1 MNDLDPITAASLDDL
16 ATCLRQLHL
25 RADMPTYRALEQ
37 QTARAGGFLPGTRLK
52 RVRLTRSTLTDVLR
66 GRKFPRKAF
75 LLTFVDACGIDLEND
90 RGWEQAWD
98 RLAPQYLEQ
107 DAEAEADQLR
117 RQLAEARAQADRADN
132 EAEQLRMRLAN
143 DTRAETARALE
154 ARDRLAEAAAA
165 PADELE
171 RVRAEAQ
178 ADADAVASAAEAHR
192 VEEGIV
198 TQATEASPRMEVI
211 DIGPHPRLLSVLG
224 DIEFAPW
231 QCLAE
236 LIDNSFDDFLV
247 AFAAAG
253 ETPTVGITLPGR
265 GSSPANAQVWIRDNG
280 RGMDLARLNSA
291 LRAGWSGNQR
301 YGRLGLFG
309 MGFNIATARLGN
321 VTTVRTTRAGDPE
334 WIRVTIDLRKL
345 AAANDFRVPVVR
357 EPKDD
362 PALQGT
368 EVIISGLK
376 REQHDHLSRRQAKLR
391 ETLGDVYSYLLTERQ
406 FRLVVDNVAVE
417 PRRPCVWRE
426 DRYVVRR
433 GEKIPAIIPINER
446 LPDKA
451 ACQDCGRWQDPTSTE
466 CEVCGSR
473 HLEIRRRAITGW
485 VGIQRYFS
493 TNDFGIDFLRN
504 GRKILIRDTRMFAW
518 EDPDEPG
525 ARPVQEYPIELASTI
540 GGRIVGEIHIDHV
553 PVNYQKNAFEYDTP
567 EWKRVVRAL
576 RGDSPLLPAI
586 GRKLGYTANASP
598 LARLLSGYRRA
609 DPGLNYLVPGDGK
622 RALHERAREWA
633 KLFREGSPEYQT
645 DDVWY
650 SSARQHDE
658 PPVNVPPEAGGEAE
672 GAGAGALD
680 VRDRLGLNPSPDGE
694 MGVGDVGEPVP
705 PARNETEDERRQ
717 RYRANGE
724 LLRDLEGRYGLNGY
738 GTPLEV
744 NVWSV
749 RGTRVFDATGEQVP
763 VYVGRGRGA
772 AVEVFIDAEHP
783 LFVDFAMDPR
793 DVVVMELA
801 EHLRVRAGQTTP
813 LSAVVSAL
821 KQECL
826 PDHKITPAILAS
838 QARRLLDTV
847 REQMLPVIAG
857 NSEGFWNFIAVT
869 DRPAAER
876 NFAAEGGTGEW
887 DDARASG
894 QWIRHVPP
902 SSLVRVVQGRPEAF
916 LDGRVFL
923 PRYVGYTDAHA
934 RALSLNRVTGY
945 LGDVGLLA
953 EYPARRTAEELMRGR
968 LSCWLLEQ
976 ELAGA
981 DDDGSADG

>member
-1 MNDLDPITAASLDDL
+1 M
-16 ATCLRQLHL
+16 
-25 RADMPTYRALEQ
+25 
-37 QTARAGGFLPGTRLK
+37 
-52 RVRLTRSTLTDVLR
+52 
-66 GRKFPRKAF
+66 
-75 LLTFVDACGIDLEND
+75 
-90 RGWEQAWD
+90 
-98 RLAPQYLEQ
+98 
-107 DAEAEADQLR
+107 
-117 RQLAEARAQADRADN
+117 
-132 EAEQLRMRLAN
+132 
-143 DTRAETARALE
+143 
-154 ARDRLAEAAAA
+154 
-165 PADELE
+165 
-171 RVRAEAQ
+171 
-178 ADADAVASAAEAHR
+178 
-192 VEEGIV
+192 V
-198 TQATEASPRMEVI
+198 TEATEAAPRMEVI
-211 DIGPHPRLLSVLG
+211 DIGPHPRMLSVLG
-224 DIEFAPW
+224 DIEFAAW

-236 LIDNSFDDFLV
+236 FIDNAFDDFLV

-301 YGRLGLFG
+301 YGQLGLFG

-334 WIRVTIDLRKL
+334 WIRVTIDLRNL

-362 PALQGT
+362 PSLHGT

-376 REQHDHLSRRQAKLR
+376 HGQHDYLSRRQAKLR

-417 PRRPCVWRE
+417 PRRPCVWSEERF
-426 DRYVVRR
+426 VVRR
-433 GEKIPAIIPINER
+433 GEKIPAIIPINEQ

-451 ACQDCGRWQDPTSTE
+451 ACQDCGRWQDPAFTE
-466 CEVCGSR
+466 CEVCGSQR
-473 HLEIRRRAITGW
+473 LDIRPRAITGW
-485 VGIQRYFS
+485 VGIQRFFS

-567 EWKRVVRAL
+567 EWKKVVHAL
-576 RGDSPLLPAI
+576 RGSSPLRPDI
-586 GRKLGYTANASP
+586 GRQLGYTVNTSP
-598 LARLLSGYRRA
+598 LARLLTGYRRA
-609 DPGLNYLVPGDGK
+609 DPGLRYLVPGDGK
-622 RALHERAREWA
+622 RALHERTREWA
-633 KLFREGSPEYQT
+633 QRFRKGDPEYQT
-645 DDVWY
+645 DEIWY
-650 SSARQHDE
+650 QSARQHDQ
-658 PPVNVPPEAGGEAE
+658 PPVNVPAEAGGEAE
-672 GAGAGALD
+672 GAGAGAVD
-680 VRDRLGLNPSPDGE
+680 VRDRLGLNPSPDGQI
-694 MGVGDVGEPVP
+694 GAGDADEPAP

-801 EHLRVRAGQTTP
+801 EHLRVRAGRTTP
-813 LSAVVSAL
+813 LSAVLSAL

-869 DRPAAER
+869 DRAAAER
-876 NFAAEGGTGEW
+876 TFAAEGGTGEW
-887 DDARASG
+887 ADARASG
-894 QWIRHVPP
+894 EWIRHVPP
-902 SSLVRVVQGRPEAF
+902 SSLAHVVQGRPEAF

-923 PRYVGYTDAHA
+923 PRYGGYTDAHA

-953 EYPARRTAEELMRGR
+953 EYPARRTAEELIRGR
-968 LSCWLLEQ
+968 LSCVLLEQ
-976 ELAGA
+976 ELAPA
-981 DDDGSADG
+981 DDDGNADG

>member
-1 MNDLDPITAASLDDL
+1 MDDLDPTTAASLDDL
-16 ATCLRQLHL
+16 ARCLKQLHL

-37 QTARAGGFLPGTRLK
+37 QTVRMGGFLPGTRLR
-52 RVRLTRSTLTDVLR
+52 RVKLTRSTLSDVLL

-75 LLTFVDACGIDLEND
+75 LLTFVDACGINLEND

-98 RLAPQYLEQ
+98 RLAPQYMEQ

-117 RQLAEARAQADRADN
+117 RQLAEARAQADRADK
-132 EAEQLRMRLAN
+132 EAEQLRQRLAD
-143 DTRAETARALE
+143 DTRA
-154 ARDRLAEAAAA
+154 AA
-165 PADELE
+165 ELE

-178 ADADAVASAAEAHR
+178 TDADASAAEAHGM
-192 VEEGIV
+192 EEGIV
-198 TQATEASPRMEVI
+198 TQAAEASPGMEVI

-224 DIEFAPW
+224 DIEFAAW

-265 GSSPANAQVWIRDNG
+265 SSSPANAQVWIRDNG
-280 RGMDLARLNSA
+280 QGMDLARLNSA

-334 WIRVTIDLRKL
+334 WISVTIDLRQL

-362 PALQGT
+362 PALHGT

-376 REQHDHLSRRQAKLR
+376 REQRDHLSRRQTKLR

-417 PRRPCVWRE
+417 PRRPCVWSE
-426 DRYVVRR
+426 ERYVVRS
-433 GEKIPAIIPINER
+433 GERIPAIIPINER

-451 ACQDCGRWQDPTSTE
+451 ACQDCGRWQDPAFTE

-473 HLEIRRRAITGW
+473 HLDIRRRAITGW

-493 TNDFGIDFLRN
+493 TSDFGIDFLRN

-525 ARPVQEYPIELASTI
+525 ARPVQEYPIELGSSI

-553 PVNYQKNAFEYDTP
+553 PVNYQKNAFEYDTL
-567 EWKRVVRAL
+567 EWKKVVRTL
-576 RGDSPLLPAI
+576 RGDSPLRPEI
-586 GRKLGYTANASP
+586 GRRLGYTVNTSP
-598 LARLLSGYRRA
+598 LARLLTGYRRA
-609 DPGLNYLVPGDGK
+609 DPGLKYLVPGAGK
-622 RALHERAREWA
+622 VGLHERAREWA
-633 KLFREGSPEYQT
+633 KRFREGDPEYQT
-645 DDVWY
+645 DEVWY
-650 SSARQHDE
+650 ESARQHDE
-658 PPVNVPPEAGGEAE
+658 PPVNVPAEAGGDAE
-672 GAGAGALD
+672 GDGDGAGAVD
-680 VRDRLGLNPSPDGE
+680 VRDRLGLNPSPDGQI
-694 MGVGDVGEPVP
+694 GGGANEPAP

-749 RGTRVFDATGEQVP
+749 RGTRVFAATGEQVP

-772 AVEVFIDAEHP
+772 AMEVFIDAEHP

-801 EHLRVRAGQTTP
+801 EHLRARAGQNTT

-894 QWIRHVPP
+894 EWVRHVPP
-902 SSLVRVVQGRPEAF
+902 SSLVRVVQARPEAF
-916 LDGRVFL
+916 LDGRVFR
-923 PRYVGYTDAHA
+923 PRYAGYTDAHA

-953 EYPARRTAEELMRGR
+953 EYPARRTAEELIRGR
-968 LSCWLLEQ
+968 LSCWLLER

-981 DDDGSADG
+981 DDDGSVDG

>member
-1 MNDLDPITAASLDDL
+1 M
-16 ATCLRQLHL
+16 
-25 RADMPTYRALEQ
+25 
-37 QTARAGGFLPGTRLK
+37 GGFLPGTRLK
-52 RVRLTRSTLTDVLR
+52 RIRLTRSTLSDVLV

-98 RLAPQYLEQ
+98 RLAPQYVEQ

-132 EAEQLRMRLAN
+132 EAEQLRRRLAD

-154 ARDRLAEAAAA
+154 AHDGLAEAAAA
-165 PADELE
+165 PAAELE

-178 ADADAVASAAEAHR
+178 ADADASAAEAHGM
-192 VEEGIV
+192 EEGIV
-198 TQATEASPRMEVI
+198 TQAAEASPRMEVI

-224 DIEFAPW
+224 DIEFAAW

-253 ETPTVGITLPGR
+253 ETPIVGITLPGR

-334 WIRVTIDLRKL
+334 WISVTIDLRKL

-362 PALQGT
+362 PALHGT

-417 PRRPCVWRE
+417 PRRLCVWSE
-426 DRYVVRR
+426 ERYVVRS
-433 GEKIPAIIPINER
+433 GERIPAIIPINER

-451 ACQDCGRWQDPTSTE
+451 ACQDCGRWQDPAFTE

-504 GRKILIRDTRMFAW
+504 GRKILIRDTHMFAW

-553 PVNYQKNAFEYDTP
+553 AVNYQKNAFEYDTP

-576 RGDSPLLPAI
+576 RGDSPLLPAT
-586 GRKLGYTANASP
+586 GRRLGYTANTSP
-598 LARLLSGYRRA
+598 LARLLSGYRRS

-622 RALHERAREWA
+622 RALHERARDWA
-633 KLFREGSPEYQT
+633 KLFRGGDPEYQT
-645 DDVWY
+645 DEVWY
-650 SSARQHDE
+650 RSARQHDE
-658 PPVNVPPEAGGEAE
+658 PPVNVPAEAGGEAE
-672 GAGAGALD
+672 GAGAGAVE
-680 VRDRLGLNPSPDGE
+680 VRDRLGLNPNPDGQI
-694 MGVGDVGEPVP
+694 GGGDAGEPVP

-749 RGTRVFDATGEQVP
+749 VGTRVFAATGEQVP

-887 DDARASG
+887 GDARASG
-894 QWIRHVPP
+894 EWIRHVPP
-902 SSLVRVVQGRPEAF
+902 SSLVRVVQSRPEAF
-916 LDGRVFL
+916 LDRRVFL
-923 PRYVGYTDAHA
+923 PRYAGYTDAHA

-953 EYPARRTAEELMRGR
+953 EYPARRTAEELIRGR
-968 LSCWLLEQ
+968 LSCWLLER